1 MSEPISDMELKPM
14 PPVAAVQVMRWR
26 KNERTGEM
34 DPWPVATVQI
44 DAAGNITF
52 IGDAGKAY
60 EPLLRATKRCASR
73 LVEQTIREAMAEAQ
87 QLKKDTEL

>member
-44 DAAGNITF
+44 DAAGKITF

-60 EPLLRATKRCASR
+60 EALLRACRKAAAK
-73 LVEQTIREAMAEAQ
+73 LVDQSMREAMEEAR
-87 QLKKDTEL
+87 QLLNKNPL